1 MEWVRTYGC
10 LVSARR
16 GVIYSEGKALSGGH
30 WIEGRGRVQKCK
42 NDIFYIF
49 YSIWETSL
57 IYGINRKLPWI
68 PPPLRS
74 ISSNISKTKII
85 VFLWQ
90 VTHKANYCD
99 KLFFYKCPALS
110 LSLPLSCEKEA
121 EASDRNVCQ
130 KNGRFRPTKSGF
142 VFSLIK
148 ADCKV
153 GFLLFSSSDF

>member
-16 GVIYSEGKALSGGH
+16 RVIYSKGKALSGGH
-30 WIEGRGRVQKCK
+30 GIEGAWTSAKVQKWY
-42 NDIFYIF
+42 FYIF

-110 LSLPLSCEKEA
+110 LSLSLVWKRSWGFRQKCLPEKWEIQT
-121 EASDRNVCQ
+121 DKKRLCI
-130 KNGRFRPTKSGF
+130 FIDKSRQLGF
-142 VFSLIK
+142 TSFQVI
-148 ADCKV
+148 
-153 GFLLFSSSDF
+153 